1 MQQGE
6 ELNLAVLQDEVI
18 DLLDK
23 YLKEYQCFE
32 DVWRPTK
39 IIFNKDLNKIIIKH
53 VAASTQHVLV
63 TTDIGKVWV
72 WGNNN
77 FGQLGLNKVGGT
89 CAEPKLVKAIREIP
103 IKMCAA
109 GTSHSVLLTNYGQV
123 YTCGRNNYGQ
133 LGCEDEL

>member
-53 VAASTQHVLV
+53 VAAST
-63 TTDIGKVWV
+63 
-72 WGNNN
+72 
-77 FGQLGLNKVGGT
+77 
-89 CAEPKLVKAIREIP
+89 
-103 IKMCAA
+103 
-109 GTSHSVLLTNYGQV
+109 
-123 YTCGRNNYGQ
+123 
-133 LGCEDEL
+133 